1 MVYRFKI
8 TAVFPKDF
16 LRIVEIKDSQ
26 TLYTLHEHLQSDLG
40 YAPDQMIVFR
50 TLDKKGGE
58 KNKYGLFDMG
68 HGSIDTL
75 TMAELR
81 RRNELNMQYIFDI
94 RNDRFL
100 NIAFIEED
108 EASPRKVY
116 PLTADEK
123 GLPPDQFDA
132 RTFTESPIMAGD
144 DAAGLGDEESDEE
157 YYDAS

>member
-1 MVYRFKI
+1 MIYRFKI

-16 LRIVEIKDSQ
+16 MRVVEIKASQ

-50 TLDKKGGE
+50 TLNKKGG
-58 KNKYGLFDMG
+58 KKKQYGLFDMG
-68 HGSIDTL
+68 DGSIDTL
-75 TMAELR
+75 TLAELKQ
-81 RRNELNMQYIFDI
+81 RNELNIQYIFDI

-100 NIAFIEED
+100 AITFMEED

-116 PLTADEK
+116 PRTVDEK

-132 RTFTESPIMAGD
+132 RVLVDEPFIVD
-144 DAAGLGDEESDEE
+144 DDIVGLDDENEE
-157 YYDAS
+157 RAIN